1 MYYLYTSVVRVLF
14 LPNASLKKQS
24 KIHDCA
30 INMVRL
36 KNRYMLVNILYPDSS
51 GKVASSKVPDLI
63 SFNQPTT
70 DDLTPNLLV
79 KAIRAQ
85 VAELFGDYGSGAI
98 ADSLTGKL
106 VHSYEGRDPDLGM
119 Q

>member
-1 MYYLYTSVVRVLF
+1 
-14 LPNASLKKQS
+14 
-24 KIHDCA
+24 
-30 INMVRL
+30 
-36 KNRYMLVNILYPDSS
+36 MLVNILYPDSS
-51 GKVASSKVPDLI
+51 GTVSSSKVPDLI

-79 KAIRAQ
+79 KAIRAE

-106 VHSYEGRDPDLGM
+106 VHPYDVRDPDLRM